1 MQQYE
6 TAISRSEVLMN
17 KLSNSEQ
24 GKEMTAS
31 LSSLSLPS
39 QAIDVEIQR
48 LQESIRKEKMEILAI
63 EQMTMELL
71 ENVSA

>member
-6 TAISRSEVLMN
+6 TAISRSEALMN

-31 LSSLSLPS
+31 LSSLSIPS